1 MNLPHAIGLLLDNC
15 LIKPSSFASSTQKL
29 FFLNLRA
36 RSVNMVN
43 LRDRS
48 GKIVLTLERRPEDIA
63 GNKAKRRISKRV
75 FQEMFVFRKLC
86 FLETPVL
93 RFALLFY
100 YRRHVVYKRDKKRN
114 KNCVRMAKWK
124 AAQYKLFPVG
134 SEKCLVGADNV

>member
-15 LIKPSSFASSTQKL
+15 LIKPSSFANSTQKL
-29 FFLNLRA
+29 FFLNLRV

-75 FQEMFVFRKLC
+75 FQEMFVFRKI
-86 FLETPVL
+86 
-93 RFALLFY
+93 
-100 YRRHVVYKRDKKRN
+100 
-114 KNCVRMAKWK
+114 
-124 AAQYKLFPVG
+124 
-134 SEKCLVGADNV
+134 